1 MMLGDARWLDFG
13 HGDSR
18 LPYVCAID
26 FSHCV
31 APDHDTFEKHGIPCP
46 SALQRAV
53 PKRQVEYLAGRLASL
68 KAIER
73 LGLVATVPGIGNSR
87 EPLWQ
92 PGVLGSITHTTGMAC
107 AVAIDAS
114 IAQGVGID
122 IEHVVDADGCGAL
135 LGQVVTKPEL
145 GVLQDRLQDLSI
157 EALLTIAFSAKE
169 SFFKGTFARVGHY
182 FDFDAVRLTDIDP
195 ALHRLTL
202 VQQQTLGPTL
212 PAGRTF
218 HIHYTMLSPAT
229 IATSFL
235 W

>member
-1 MMLGDARWLDFG
+1 MLGDARWLDFG

-18 LPYVCAID
+18 LPPVCVID

-31 APDHDTFEKHGIPCP
+31 APDRDAFEKHGVALP

-53 PKRQVEYLAGRLASL
+53 PKRQVEYLAGRLAAL

-73 LGLVATVPGIGNSR
+73 LGLVATVPGIGTSR

-114 IAQGVGID
+114 SAHGVGID
-122 IEHVVDADGCGAL
+122 VEHVVDANGREAI
-135 LGQVVTKPEL
+135 LGQAVTAREL
-145 GVLQDRLQDLSI
+145 AVLQHPLSDLSV
-157 EALLTIAFSAKE
+157 ETLLTIAFSAKE
-169 SFFKGTFARVGHY
+169 SFFKGTFARVGRY
-182 FDFDAVRLTDIDP
+182 FDFDAVQLTDIDP